1 MKPDEYWPKITHFW
15 WQALC
20 RQFFFSQISLTFRF
34 FDLTNLW
41 IGMMSPVVSVSRLS
55 NNLLQIII
63 VHILL
68 RRIRDDENLSV
79 LHKRFEWAVVSWPF
93 LSLRDSW
100 PLKKKNFKN
109 KYIWNHWYYTDFEG
123 FVEHYSRTLSLS
135 VIEICPWKFL
145 ENFYPNQ

>member
-1 MKPDEYWPKITHFW
+1 MTNLRADELGPSILSTI
-15 WQALC
+15 
-20 RQFFFSQISLTFRF
+20 FFSQISLTFRF

-41 IGMMSPVVSVSRLS
+41 IGVLRMMSPVVSVSRLS
-55 NNLLQIII
+55 NNLLQIMI

-79 LHKRFEWAVVSWPF
+79 LHKRFEWAAVVAVSWPF

-109 KYIWNHWYYTDFEG
+109 KYIWNHWYTDFEG
-123 FVEHYSRTLSLS
+123 FVEHYSRTLSL
-135 VIEICPWKFL
+135 
-145 ENFYPNQ
+145 